1 MNFAIMSD
9 NERIYRSMNLS
20 GLFEGLSVRLPGESG
35 KLEINGIT
43 VDSRTV
49 QPGNLFIAIP
59 GHSQDGRQYIS
70 EAVSLGASAVLT
82 ASKKE
87 IIAGVPII
95 LTDDLKNII
104 SAIANRYYD
113 LPSEKIKVSGV
124 TGTNGKTTTTYL
136 IAGIFDS
143 VGEKWGKIG
152 TVGYDTGSRIVPAQ
166 NTTPGPVEIQK
177 LLAEMAD
184 NGLDGCAMEVSS
196 HALDQGRA
204 DGIRFHSATFTNLTQ
219 DHLDYHENMEKYFLA
234 KAGLFENAA
243 CSVVNIDDDYGKK
256 LLNLIKG
263 DIVTY
268 GFKQG
273 ADLECKALNT
283 AIDSSLLEFK
293 YKDRVSQFR
302 FPLPG
307 MFNHL
312 NAAAAAATALAYG
325 LSLDSACEGL
335 SKATMVP
342 GRMEAITLGQPFGVY
357 VDYAHTPGALENLL
371 NSIKYFKPDH
381 MHVVFGCGGDRD
393 VTKRPLMAEAV
404 SRYADYVY
412 LTSDNPRTED
422 PEKIIKDALP
432 GISDKKRCK
441 VIEDRALAIKAAIT
455 SAQKGDVVVIAGK
468 GHEEYQIIG
477 GVKKYFSDVEAAK
490 SELRKLGYENN
501 DRK

>member
-9 NERIYRSMNLS
+9 NERVYRLMNLS
-20 GLFEGLSVRLPGESG
+20 RLFEGLNVRLPDEAG
-35 KLEINGIT
+35 KMEINGIT

-49 QPGNLFIAIP
+49 QPGNLFIAVP

-70 EAVSLGASAVLT
+70 EAVSLGAIAVLT
-82 ASKKE
+82 ASEKE
-87 IIAGVPII
+87 IMTSVPIV
-95 LTDDLKNII
+95 LTDDLRKII
-104 SAIANRYYD
+104 SVIANRFYD
-113 LPSEKIKVSGV
+113 FPSEKIKVSGV
-124 TGTNGKTTTTYL
+124 TGTNGKTTTSYL
-136 IAGIFDS
+136 IAAIFDS

-152 TVGYDTGSRIVPAQ
+152 TIAYDTGSRIVPAQ
-166 NTTPGPVEIQK
+166 NTTPGPADIQRF
-177 LLAEMAD
+177 LAEMVD
-184 NGLDGCAMEVSS
+184 NALDGCAMEVSS

-219 DHLDYHENMEKYFLA
+219 DHLDYHENMEKYFSA
-234 KAGLFENAA
+234 KARLFENADY
-243 CSVVNIDDDYGKK
+243 CVVNIDDDYGKR

-263 DIVTY
+263 DFITY
-268 GFKQG
+268 GFEQS
-273 ADLECKALNT
+273 ADLECKVLST
-283 AIDSSLLEFK
+283 DIDSSMLEFK
-293 YKDRVSQFR
+293 YKDQVSQFR

-325 LSLDSACEGL
+325 LSLDSISNGL

-342 GRMEAITLGQPFGVY
+342 GRMQAVSLGQPFGVY

-371 NSIKYFKPDH
+371 KSIKSFKPDH
-381 MHVVFGCGGDRD
+381 LHVVFGCGGDRD
-393 VTKRPLMAEAV
+393 VTKRPLMAGAV

-422 PEKIIKDALP
+422 PEKIIKDTLP

-441 VIEDRALAIKAAIT
+441 VIEDRALAVKAAIT
-455 SAQKGDVVVIAGK
+455 SAKSGDIVVIAGK

-501 DRK
+501 GRK